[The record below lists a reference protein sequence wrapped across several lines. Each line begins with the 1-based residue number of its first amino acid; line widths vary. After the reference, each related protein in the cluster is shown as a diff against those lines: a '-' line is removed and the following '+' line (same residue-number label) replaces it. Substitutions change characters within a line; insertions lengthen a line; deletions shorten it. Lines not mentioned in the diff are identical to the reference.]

1 MNSSVNTVGI
11 IFVKIDKGM
20 VFKITTELM
29 SFFRE
34 NSIFIVFKAIYRK
47 RHKYKWLY
55 SNIKLFLHEIVA
67 RTI

>member
-29 SFFRE
+29 SFLEKTQF
-34 NSIFIVFKAIYRK
+34 
-47 RHKYKWLY
+47 L
-55 SNIKLFLHEIVA
+55 LFLKQFTEKDINTNDFTV
-67 RTI
+67 I